1 MDIGW
6 KIGVEIE
13 LLAPPGRSRLDLA
26 QAIAQACG
34 GQVRTVLHQDSEPSK
49 VPGRPV
55 FSNLTPGFEVLDA
68 AGAVRARC
76 VDDLTLQ
83 DDLDKRAAP
92 KPGWWRVVGDDERI
106 LRMLALA
113 IDPALPLPAALERLP
128 ALCNGRIE
136 AAAAGMYR
144 LSDALAAPLAI
155 AAPLPGERERPC
167 ELITAPL
174 QAAHAAQLD
183 ALLALARGLDF
194 RIPRE
199 GATHLHFDAAALCS
213 AHAVVNLVQ
222 VFTAFG
228 PVLRQWCATPS
239 SFRRVGGWPPALR
252 ETVLAPD
259 FRHLDWPTA
268 QARVR
273 ALEPSKFCDFNL
285 KNLAYGRADRH
296 TFEVRILPATLDTQ
310 QIVDWMALFEAV
322 LRQCID
328 PGFRLAQEASPS
340 ALEWL
345 AGLPL
350 SAPMRARWQGY
361 AALAAAVASG

>member
-26 QAIAQACG
+26 QAIAHACG

-92 KPGWWRVVGDDERI
+92 RPGWWRVVGDDERI

-174 QAAHAAQLD
+174 STRHAEQLH

-199 GATHLHFDAAALCS
+199 GATHLHFDAAPLCS
-213 AHAVVNLVQ
+213 AHALANLVQ
-222 VFTAFG
+222 VYATYG
-228 PVLRQWCATPS
+228 PTLRRWCGTPA
-239 SFRRVGGWPPALR
+239 SFRRVGGWPPALLD
-252 ETVLAPD
+252 TVEAAD
-259 FRHLDWPTA
+259 FRALDWPEA
-268 QARVR
+268 QARLR
-273 ALEPSKFCDFNL
+273 ALEPSKYCDFNL
-285 KNLAYGRADRH
+285 KNIAYGRVDRH
-296 TFEVRILPATLDTQ
+296 TFEVRILPAVLEAER
-310 QIVDWMALFEAV
+310 VAGWMVLFEAI
-322 LRQCID
+322 LRQCVD
-328 PGFRLAQEASPS
+328 PAYRSDAHAAVAPE
-340 ALEWL
+340 EWL
-345 AGLPL
+345 ADLPL
-350 SAPMRARWQGY
+350 APPARSYWMDC
-361 AALAAAVASG
+361 LAAH